1 MPKRRRVRRWGAV
14 DPGFEVSASG
24 IRRSI
29 TGQLPLGRHCREGQP
44 GKKANCLPKPDDFFV
59 ILSTLFRIILQM
71 SIQARVLNWRIPFT
85 FSASEADWEA
95 LYAEELPRIY
105 NFFRYRVGD
114 TTVAEDLTSI
124 TFEKAWRCRQQYR
137 REEFE
142 ADLSLDDISHPLDGN
157 TPEDSAIRR
166 SEVERLSALMGGLP
180 GRERELLALRYGS
193 ELATSTIAQ
202 ITGLSESNV
211 RTILHRTLHKLR
223 ARW

>member
-1 MPKRRRVRRWGAV
+1 MAL
-14 DPGFEVSASG
+14 PGRPAWEKS
-24 IRRSI
+24 
-29 TGQLPLGRHCREGQP
+29 QLP
-44 GKKANCLPKPDDFFV
+44 PKPDDFFV

-124 TFEKAWRCRQQYR
+124 TFEKAWRGRQQYR
-137 REEFE
+137 RDLAAFSTWLFTIARNVALDHFRHHR

-193 ELATSTIAQ
+193 ELATGTIAQ

-211 RTILHRTLHKLR
+211 RTILHRTIHKLR